1 VIGILPNI
9 PAIDPDRALELL
21 RAEVEKAGKAH
32 AYDGPQVITEHS
44 AGVMASYA
52 LYVVGG
58 EGCCLVGRALVAF
71 GVPAE
76 QLALLEG
83 DGIVPAAKVLA
94 ERGVVSISEDAALV
108 FAAAQDAQDEGRQW
122 GIALDCAEHAWTEV
136 GS

>member
-32 AYDGPQVITEHS
+32 AYDGPFGIGPAADV
-44 AGVMASYA
+44 SYA

-58 EGCCLVGRALVAF
+58 EGCCLIGRALVAY

-83 DGIVPAAKVLA
+83 HGIVPAAQVLA
-94 ERGVVSISEDAALV
+94 ERGVVSISEEAALV